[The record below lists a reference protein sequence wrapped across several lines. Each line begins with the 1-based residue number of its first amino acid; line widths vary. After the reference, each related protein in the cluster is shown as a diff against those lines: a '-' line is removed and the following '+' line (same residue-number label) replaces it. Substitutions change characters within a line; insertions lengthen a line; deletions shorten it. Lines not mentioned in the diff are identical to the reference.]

1 MSRSNVKFF
10 GCQCRKWTQYLNTL
24 SICHNSAFCIF
35 FSDTC
40 PNVPW
45 FFFFQIYDNS
55 SSGKPTSLPMGMLP
69 LLDVRF
75 QFFKFFSVP
84 KKSKKTLSYPI
95 LYALLTAI
103 KDQNKQQRYTR
114 KDSNIKTRIYNNNE
128 RSPKRPQFRQK
139 TLRSLVSLDNV
150 LLTFSLGRFTV
161 MCSQR
166 SRTSYACQDH
176 G

>member
-1 MSRSNVKFF
+1 MP
-10 GCQCRKWTQYLNTL
+10 QCSLIL
-24 SICHNSAFCIF
+24 
-35 FSDTC
+35 
-40 PNVPW
+40 
-45 FFFFQIYDNS
+45 FFQIYDNS

-75 QFFKFFSVP
+75 QFTSVFKFFSVP
-84 KKSKKTLSYPI
+84 KKSKKTLSYTI

-128 RSPKRPQFRQK
+128 RSPKRPHFRQK
-139 TLRSLVSLDNV
+139 NLRSLVSLDNV
-150 LLTFSLGRFTV
+150 HLRFSLGRTTV

-166 SRTSYACQDH
+166 SKTRYACQDH